1 MSLRPVR
8 RRACQPHAV
17 SRKTRTRPRR
27 PIVVVHRP
35 QGTPL
40 TPAQRRFLDRCRSLP
55 QLADPLE
62 AELTVS
68 TAVSDIT
75 ADEAFWAGVIDHATT
90 RPTRRNDR
98 LLRLLAA
105 MLTGRPQEWAANAVP
120 AAHPPLSTG
129 DAWICDRSLDAGYL
143 ALLCTYRFT
152 DEHAM
157 VFLIDE
163 LTGGVVRKAF
173 VTRNIP
179 TARATL
185 SEQGRLTRI
194 NPEAAHWLLSKSY
207 HRLDRNPTLKVDEE
221 VHRTRLLS
229 GRRIALAFG

>member
-1 MSLRPVR
+1 M
-8 RRACQPHAV
+8 

-40 TPAQRRFLDRCRSLP
+40 TPAQRRFMDRCQALP
-55 QLADPLE
+55 QLADPLDL
-62 AELTVS
+62 ELTVS

-75 ADEAFWAGVIDHATT
+75 ADEEFWAGVIDHATT

-105 MLTGRPQEWAANAVP
+105 MLTGRPREWAANAVP
-120 AAHPPLSTG
+120 AAGPPLSAAG
-129 DAWICDRSLDAGYL
+129 SWICDRSLDAGYL

-163 LTGGVVRKAF
+163 LAGGVVRKAF
-173 VTRNIP
+173 VTRNVT
-179 TARATL
+179 TARARL
-185 SEQGRLTRI
+185 ADQGDLHQI
-194 NPEAAHWLLSKSY
+194 GPEAAHWVLQRAYS
-207 HRLDRNPTLKVDEE
+207 RLDRNPVITVDQDL
-221 VHRTRLLS
+221 RQTRLLAR
-229 GRRIALAFG
+229 RRIALGFG

>member
-1 MSLRPVR
+1 M
-8 RRACQPHAV
+8 
-17 SRKTRTRPRR
+17 
-27 PIVVVHRP
+27 VVHRP

-55 QLADPLE
+55 RLTDPLE

-68 TAVSDIT
+68 TAVSDIA

-90 RPTRRNDR
+90 RPTHRNDR

-105 MLTGRPQEWAANAVP
+105 MLTGRPREWAANAVP
-120 AAHPPLSTG
+120 AAQPPLSTG

-173 VTRNIP
+173 VTRNIF
-179 TARATL
+179 TAHATL
-185 SEQGRLTRI
+185 SEQGTLTRI
-194 NPEAAHWLLSKSY
+194 NPEAAHWLLQRAY
-207 HRLDRNPTLKVDEE
+207 DRLDQNSSNEVD
-221 VHRTRLLS
+221 HDLRGTRLLAH
-229 GRRIALAFG
+229 RRIALGFR

>member
-1 MSLRPVR
+1 M
-8 RRACQPHAV
+8 

-27 PIVVVHRP
+27 PIMVVHRP

-40 TPAQRRFLDRCRSLP
+40 TLAQRRFLDRCRPLL
-55 QLADPLE
+55 QLADPLD

-75 ADEAFWAGVIDHATT
+75 ADEEFWAGVIDHATT

-98 LLRLLAA
+98 LLRVLAA

-120 AAHPPLSTG
+120 AAQPALSTG
-129 DAWICDRSLDAGYL
+129 DSWICDRSLDAGYL

-152 DEHAM
+152 EEHAM

-173 VTRNIP
+173 VTRNIT
-179 TARATL
+179 TAHAKL
-185 SEQGRLTRI
+185 SEQGPLHRI
-194 NPEAAHWLLSKSY
+194 NPEAAHWLLARSF
-207 HRLDRNPTLKVDEE
+207 HRLDRNPTLTVDEE